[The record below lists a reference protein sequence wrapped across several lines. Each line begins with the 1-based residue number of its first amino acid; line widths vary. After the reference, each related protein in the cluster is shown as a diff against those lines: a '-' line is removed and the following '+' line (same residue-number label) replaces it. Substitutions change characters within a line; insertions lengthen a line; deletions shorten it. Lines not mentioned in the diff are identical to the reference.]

1 MDQVAATPTGGAEA
15 SARPDV
21 AQHSDKPASITDRL
35 KASIYPEKKA
45 EPEGAVAPALA
56 DKPEMNAEQ
65 QAKPEAQTEVVDAP
79 AGDADGEEQ
88 EASFQS
94 FSELAEGLGWD
105 QEKIL
110 DLEAATKVDGKEGKA
125 RLRDLIKSYQLEGH
139 LNQKLMTF
147 ADEKKAF
154 ETERQTFAQ
163 QTQHKLQQID
173 ASVRIATKL
182 LEGEFANVKWDELRE
197 TDPAAFNAKA
207 LDFEHRKKALAYLAD
222 QIGQERKTADEDA
235 AKKQQAY
242 VSEQLKLLESK
253 VPEWIDAKRRSSDI
267 AEMATVMNE
276 AYGVSEQELR
286 SEVDHRL
293 ILIARDAVKWQKL
306 QKSKPATLAKIKT
319 APKLLKPGAQQSR
332 AAQEG
337 LAFKQD
343 AERLRRTGK
352 VSDAKAPLKRL
363 LFNS

>member
-1 MDQVAATPTGGAEA
+1 LEPVAATPTGGAET

-21 AQHSDKPASITDRL
+21 SAEKPASITDRL
-35 KASIYPEKKA
+35 KASIFPAEKPKT
-45 EPEGAVAPALA
+45 EEQIAPVIA
-56 DKPEMNAEQ
+56 DKPVEAKEP
-65 QAKPEAQTEVVDAP
+65 QAKPEAPTEVVDEP
-79 AGDADGEEQ
+79 TEDASGEEQ
-88 EASFQS
+88 EASFHS
-94 FSELAEGLGWD
+94 LSELAEGLGWD

-154 ETERQTFAQ
+154 EAERQTFAQ
-163 QTQHKLQQID
+163 QTNHKIQQID

-182 LEGEFANVKWDELRE
+182 LEGEFANVNWDELRA
-197 TDPAAFNAKA
+197 DPAAFNAKA
-207 LDFEHRKKALAYLAD
+207 LDFEHRKKALDYLSG
-222 QIGQERKTADEDA
+222 QIGQEQQIAKDNA
-235 AKKQQAY
+235 AKQQQAY
-242 VSEQLKLLESK
+242 VAEQFKLLESK
-253 VPEWIDAKRRSSDI
+253 LPEWSDSAKKSKDI
-267 AEMATVMNE
+267 AEMATVLNE
-276 AYGVSEQELR
+276 SYGLSEQELK

-343 AERLRRTGK
+343 AERLRRTGR
-352 VSDAKAPLKRL
+352 VADAKAPLKRL
-363 LFNS
+363 LFKT